1 MIYILRSSFVNSVFL
16 FDFVAMILENFAAKN
31 LKAIC
36 NTYSKFSE
44 ELIFLTPSY
53 AHARTGIREY
63 KMSHFQTILCIY

>member
-44 ELIFLTPSY
+44 VFLTPSY
-53 AHARTGIREY
+53 AHARTGIRGY
-63 KMSHFQTILCIY
+63 KMSHFQTILRIY

>member
-44 ELIFLTPSY
+44 VFLTPSY
-53 AHARTGIREY
+53 AH
-63 KMSHFQTILCIY
+63 